1 MSISKAKLMVAGV
14 TTTMALLGGSMT
26 VSHADKL
33 EKEEFKDIEYTGHSI
48 VDFLDLAGKD
58 YSFDNREKL
67 ADSLGIENYEGKAKQ
82 NLEILS
88 ELTGNEELKKV
99 SIQEVEKKV
108 STSKVEKEQKVKQ
121 ATENKVEGK
130 TLTLEA
136 TAYTAYCNGCSGV
149 TRTGQDLR
157 ANPNQKVVAVDPNV
171 IPLGSKVHVE
181 GYGVALA
188 GDTGGAIKGNRIDL
202 FMPSQS
208 EAVKFGRKSVKVT
221 IIN

>member
-99 SIQEVEKKV
+99 SIQE
-108 STSKVEKEQKVKQ
+108 VEKEQKVKQ